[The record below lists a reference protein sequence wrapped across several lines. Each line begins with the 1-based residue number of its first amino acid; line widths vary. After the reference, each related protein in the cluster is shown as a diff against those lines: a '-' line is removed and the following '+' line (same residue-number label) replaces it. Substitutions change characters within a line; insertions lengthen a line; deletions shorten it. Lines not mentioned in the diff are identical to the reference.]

1 MKMEYRPDA
10 TRVHM
15 CYSFQAQKI
24 SIDEGCCDQI
34 SGKLHNRA
42 EFESAIKA
50 LKKLGFK
57 IKASKQTDTAVIQE
71 KFPGEEVEN

>member
-1 MKMEYRPDA
+1 MKMNYRPDQ

-34 SGKLHNRA
+34 TGKFHTRG
-42 EFESAIKA
+42 EFESTIKA

-57 IKASKQTDTAVIQE
+57 VKASKQIDTSVMNE
-71 KFPGEEVEN
+71 KFPSEEVED